1 MCLQIFSETE
11 GIKSYRTET
20 QCVINTGLP
29 YDAEEVEVWV
39 EERKGQRKCLD
50 FGSPD

>member
-1 MCLQIFSETE
+1 MFSETE
-11 GIKSYRTET
+11 GIKSYRSET

-29 YDAEEVEVWV
+29 YGPEEVEVWV
-39 EERKGQRKCLD
+39 EEGKGQRKGSD